1 MYKSLAKKLGVSEI
15 GCYSLRHEMAT
26 YLAQVEKADR
36 ATIKSL
42 MGWSQI
48 IESYFHTDE
57 EHKQKAVLNIDSQ
70 YIRQNNYNDV
80 FKNSNIIEFPTD
92 KNNEQIKKSNYLIAH

>member
-1 MYKSLAKKLGVSEI
+1 MYKSLARKLGITEI

-36 ATIKSL
+36 TTIKSL

-57 EHKQKAVLNIDSQ
+57 EHKYKAVLNIDNQ
-70 YIRQNNYNDV
+70 YICQNNYNDV
-80 FKNSNIIEFPTD
+80 LKNNNIIEFPID
-92 KNNEQIKKSNYLIAH
+92 KNNEQIKKSNYLISH

>member
-1 MYKSLAKKLGVSEI
+1 MYKSLAKKLGITEM

-26 YLAQVEKADR
+26 HLAQVEKADR
-36 ATIKSL
+36 ATIKEL

-57 EHKQKAVLNIDSQ
+57 EHKEKAVLNIDNQ
-70 YIRQNNYNDV
+70 YSKNLPLQNNHNYIFEN
-80 FKNSNIIEFPTD
+80 NNIIDFP
-92 KNNEQIKKSNYLIAH
+92 IKK